1 MSASAPEGPLTA
13 LAAAGR
19 VIADPLRFKQR
30 LRIGEDAYLLR
41 RLAKAGTSLW
51 ETAGAAMT
59 GAGVASSAT
68 VAGTFFAPTGLMASL
83 GLAGAAVT
91 PVGWVVAAAAL
102 AGGGYYGVSRWWA
115 ARPDTMVDVVPR
127 FISTPLDVLGV
138 ALADLIGGLGLRVA
152 AADGEIAPAELA
164 HIRDH
169 LVLDWGYDRAF
180 AEAALALIAADL
192 GGQGLASS
200 SESVARF
207 LAANPDCNER
217 AVRAELLAFLR
228 ELVAADGRIAP
239 GEQDALLLIETV
251 WAREGAW
258 SAAGALASAR
268 GAAADVGTAA
278 AKAVD
283 AARGLGRR
291 WGA

>member
-1 MSASAPEGPLTA
+1 MSAPEGPLAA

-19 VIADPLRFKQR
+19 VIADPLRFRQR
-30 LRIGEDAYLLR
+30 LRIGEDAYAIK
-41 RLAKAGTSLW
+41 RLAKLGTTCW

-115 ARPDTMVDVVPR
+115 AQPDTMVDVVPR
-127 FISTPLDVLGV
+127 FITTPLDVLGV

-152 AADGEIAPAELA
+152 AADGEIAPVEIAR
-164 HIRDH
+164 IRDH
-169 LVLDWGYDRAF
+169 LVLDWGFDPAF
-180 AEAALALIAADL
+180 ADAALSLIAAEL
-192 GGQGLASS
+192 GGQGLATS
-200 SESVARF
+200 SEAVARF

-217 AVRAELLAFLR
+217 AIRAELMGFLR

-239 GEQDALLLIETV
+239 GEQDALLLIETI

-258 SAAGALASAR
+258 STAGALSGVRAT
-268 GAAADVGTAA
+268 AADVGAA
-278 AKAVD
+278 AGKAVG
-283 AARGLGRR
+283 AARRLVSRARG
-291 WGA
+291 